1 MGILDYFRSSS
12 KEKHTASRAK
22 ERLQIIV
29 AHQRAHRPE
38 VDFLPKLKEEIL
50 KVICKYVE
58 ISDDQIQIHM
68 DTNDKNCPVLEL
80 NVSLP
85 EKQRQV

>member
-1 MGILDYFRSSS
+1 MGILDYFRSAP
-12 KEKHTASRAK
+12 KEKHTANKAK

-29 AHQRAHRPE
+29 AHQRASRPE
-38 VDFLPKLKEEIL
+38 IDFLPNLKRDIL

-58 ISDDQIQIHM
+58 ISEDQIQVHL
-68 DTNDKNCPVLEL
+68 DTNDNNCPVLEL

-85 EKQRQV
+85 DSKQL